1 MPGTKSGPYY
11 AGLMPVETTRDYPQ
25 HWDADV
31 VLRDGGTAHLRPV
44 TPQDAE
50 ALQRMHVAQSPE
62 STFLR
67 FFSPMPK
74 LTDSLLKQFTV
85 VDHINQVAIVALIG
99 GEIVGVARYDRLDQT
114 QAEVAFNVSDAH
126 QGRGMGSVLLE
137 HLAAAARERGISRFV
152 ADVLPQNL
160 KMVAVF
166 HEAGYAVTDHFD
178 RGVVELAFDIDPTDR
193 SLAVM
198 EAREHRSD
206 AASLS
211 ALLQP
216 SSIVVIG
223 ASRDPESIGAR
234 VLQHIVDGGFTGLVY
249 AVNPAASQ
257 VRGVHCYAD
266 VSQVPAPVDVALVV
280 VPASA
285 VLEAV
290 QHCRQAG
297 VRGLIVMSEGF
308 AELDA
313 EGVDRQRE
321 LVRVAR
327 ANGMRL
333 IGPNSMGLL
342 NTNPQIRLNASLARQ
357 LPPAGGLGLFSQSGA
372 LGVAVLAS
380 AARRGLGVSSFISAG
395 NRADVS
401 GNDCLQY
408 WEEDPSTAVVGL
420 YLESMGNPRK
430 FSRIARR
437 LSAKKPLIVVK
448 SGASGYGVPAGHVV
462 PSSQAPR
469 EALEALL
476 RQAGVIRVDNM
487 HQLFDVAQLLLHQPL
502 PAGER
507 IAIVGNSQAMAVL
520 VADAAISEGLSVAAE
535 PVTVSSEPSIPE
547 FRQALQRCYAQEGID
562 AVVAC
567 IMPPLGTVSPQM
579 YRALA
584 EFSAAS
590 DKTTVACLLGVR
602 GVRGVEPDRLPPPA
616 PGGGPRLLPTY
627 PTPEDAV
634 LALASVVR
642 YGQWRRH
649 DFGARV
655 DPGGID
661 RVQARKLIERLLSGI
676 GPEAHVQMGAGDLCA
691 LLACYGLS
699 VWPARPVN
707 GQEEAVKAAE
717 QLGWPVALKTTD
729 RHRRHRKELGGV
741 VLDIAGPDE
750 LRAQLHTM
758 TQRIKQETFV
768 VQPMAPDGAACVLR
782 TMEDGLLGPIVSFG
796 LAGDASDLLG
806 DVAHRIPPMTEVDV
820 SELIH
825 SVRAAPR
832 LTGYRGAP
840 PLDIAGLQDIIAR
853 LSCLAGDL
861 PQVAAL
867 ELNPV
872 IVAESGVTIA
882 GATAVLSHPAGRTND
897 ARRSLLS

>member
-1 MPGTKSGPYY
+1 
-11 AGLMPVETTRDYPQ
+11 MPVDATRDYPQ

-44 TPQDAE
+44 TPLDAE

-67 FFSPMPK
+67 FFSPMPR
-74 LTDSLLKQFTV
+74 LTETLLKQFTV
-85 VDHINQVAIVALIG
+85 VDHTNQVAIVALIG
-99 GEIVGVARYDRLDQT
+99 GEIVGVARYDRLDHR

-166 HEAGYAVTDHFD
+166 REAGYAVTDHFD

-193 SLAVM
+193 SMAVM
-198 EAREHRSD
+198 EAREHGSE

-280 VPASA
+280 VPAGA
-285 VLEAV
+285 VLDAV

-308 AELDA
+308 AELDD

-342 NTNPQIRLNASLARQ
+342 NTNPQICLNASLARQ

-380 AARRGLGVSSFISAG
+380 ASRRGLGVSSFISAG

-420 YLESMGNPRK
+420 YLESMGNARK

-437 LSAKKPLIVVK
+437 LSAKKPVIVVK
-448 SGASGYGVPAGHVV
+448 SGASGYGVPPGHVV
-462 PSSQAPR
+462 PASAAPR

-476 RQAGVIRVDNM
+476 SQAGVIRVDNM
-487 HQLFDVAQLLLHQPL
+487 HQLFNVAQLLLHQPL
-502 PAGER
+502 PAGAR
-507 IAIVGNSQAMAVL
+507 IGIVGNSQAMAVL

-535 PVTVSSEPSIPE
+535 PVTVSSEPSIQE
-547 FRQALQRCYAQEGID
+547 FREALERCYAQEGID

-567 IMPPLGTVSPQM
+567 FIPPLGTISSAM
-579 YRALA
+579 FRALS
-584 EFSAAS
+584 EVSATSA
-590 DKTTVACLLGVR
+590 KTTVACLLGVR
-602 GVRGVEPDRLPPPA
+602 GVKGVESDPLPPPA
-616 PGGGPRLLPTY
+616 AGDSTRLLPTY

-642 YGQWRRH
+642 YGQWRRR
-649 DFGARV
+649 DSGVRV
-655 DPGGID
+655 DPSGID
-661 RVQARKLIERLLSGI
+661 RAGARQLIERLLS
-676 GPEAHVQMGAGDLCA
+676 EAELDAHVQMEADDLST
-691 LLACYGLS
+691 LLGCYGLS
-699 VWPARPVN
+699 IWPSAPV
-707 GQEEAVKAAE
+707 ETEKEAVEAAE
-717 QLGWPVALKTTD
+717 ALGWPVALKTTD
-729 RHRRHRKELGGV
+729 RDRRHRRELGGV
-741 VLDIAGPDE
+741 VLGIAGPED
-750 LRAQLHTM
+750 LRAQLQTM
-758 TQRIKQETFV
+758 TARIQHGTFV
-768 VQPMAPDGAACVLR
+768 VQRMAPEGAACVLR

-806 DVAHRIPPMTEVDV
+806 DVAHRIPPMTDIDV
-820 SELIH
+820 RDLIR

-840 PLDIAGLQDIIAR
+840 PLDVAGLEDIIAR

-861 PQVAAL
+861 PQVAEL

-882 GATAVLSHPAGRTND
+882 GASAVLSHPAGRTDD

>member
-1 MPGTKSGPYY
+1 
-11 AGLMPVETTRDYPQ
+11 
-25 HWDADV
+25 
-31 VLRDGGTAHLRPV
+31 
-44 TPQDAE
+44 
-50 ALQRMHVAQSPE
+50 MHVAQSPE

-67 FFSPMPK
+67 FFSPMPR
-74 LTDSLLKQFTV
+74 LTETLLEQFTV
-85 VDHINQVAIVALIG
+85 VDHTNQVAIVALIG
-99 GEIVGVARYDRLDQT
+99 GEIVGVARYDRIDQR
-114 QAEVAFNVSDAH
+114 QADVAFNVSDAH
-126 QGRGMGSVLLE
+126 QGRGIGSVLLE

-152 ADVLPQNL
+152 ADVLPQNA

-166 HEAGYAVTDHFD
+166 REAGYAVSDRFD
-178 RGVVELAFDIDPTDR
+178 RGVIELAFDLDPTDR

-198 EAREHRSD
+198 EAREHRSE

-234 VLQHIVDGGFTGLVY
+234 VLQHIIEAGFTGSVY

-257 VRGVHCYAD
+257 VGGVRCYAD
-266 VSQVPAPVDVALVV
+266 ISQVPGPVDVALVV
-280 VPASA
+280 VPAAA
-285 VLEAV
+285 VLDAV

-297 VRGLIVMSEGF
+297 VRGLIVLSEGF

-313 EGVDRQRE
+313 EGVERQRE

-333 IGPNSMGLL
+333 IGPNSMGVL

-380 AARRGLGVSSFISAG
+380 AARRGLGVSSFVSSG

-401 GNDCLQY
+401 GNDCMQY

-420 YLESMGNPRK
+420 YLESMGNARK
-430 FSRIARR
+430 FSRVARR
-437 LSAKKPLIVVK
+437 LSAKKPVIVVK
-448 SGASGYGVPAGHVV
+448 SSASGYGVPPGHVV
-462 PSSQAPR
+462 RSSQAPR
-469 EALEALL
+469 EALDALL
-476 RQAGVIRVDNM
+476 RQAGVVRVDNM

-502 PAGER
+502 PGGQR
-507 IAIVGNSQAMAVL
+507 IGIVGNSRAMAAL
-520 VADAAISEGLSVAAE
+520 VADAAISEGLSVATE
-535 PVTVSSEPSIPE
+535 PVTVSSEPSLQE
-547 FRQALQRCYAQEGID
+547 FRQALERCYAQEGVD

-567 IMPPLGTVSPQM
+567 FVPPVGTISPGM
-579 YRALA
+579 FRALF
-584 EFSAAS
+584 EVSAAS
-590 DKTTVACLLGVR
+590 AKTTVACLLGVR
-602 GVRGVEPDRLPPPA
+602 GVKGVEPDPA
-616 PGGGPRLLPTY
+616 QAEGVALRLLPTY

-642 YGQWRRH
+642 YAQWRRH
-649 DFGARV
+649 DSGVRI

-661 RVQARKLIERLLSGI
+661 RAQARKLVEQLLTGS
-676 GPEAHVQMGAGDLCA
+676 EQDARVQMEADDVRA

-699 VWPARPVN
+699 VWPTTPANSEKEV
-707 GQEEAVKAAE
+707 VDAAGR
-717 QLGWPVALKTTD
+717 LGWPVALKTTD
-729 RHRRHRKELGGV
+729 PQRRHRTELGGV
-741 VLDIAGPDE
+741 VLDISGPDD
-750 LRAQLHTM
+750 LRAQLQSM
-758 TQRIKQETFV
+758 TQRIQQGTFV
-768 VQPMAPDGAACVLR
+768 VQPMAPRGVACVLK

-806 DVAHRIPPMTEVDV
+806 DVAHRIPPLTDIDV
-820 SELIH
+820 SDLIR

-832 LTGYRGAP
+832 LTGYRGSP
-840 PLDIAGLQDIIAR
+840 PLNVAGLKDVIAR
-853 LSCLAGDL
+853 LSCLADDL
-861 PQVAAL
+861 PQVAEL

-872 IVAESGVTIA
+872 IVAESEVNIV
-882 GATAVLSHPAGRTND
+882 GATAILSHPAGRTD
-897 ARRSLLS
+897 GARRSLRS

>member
-1 MPGTKSGPYY
+1 MPSDARG
-11 AGLMPVETTRDYPQ
+11 DYPQ

-67 FFSPMPK
+67 FFSPMPR
-74 LTDSLLKQFTV
+74 LTETLLEQFTV

-99 GEIVGVARYDRLDQT
+99 GEIVGVARYDRIDQR
-114 QAEVAFNVSDAH
+114 QADVAFNVSDAH
-126 QGRGMGSVLLE
+126 QGRGIGSVLLE

-152 ADVLPQNL
+152 ADVLPQNA

-166 HEAGYAVTDHFD
+166 REAGYAVSDHFD
-178 RGVVELAFDIDPTDR
+178 RGVIELAFDLDPTDR

-198 EAREHRSD
+198 EAREHRSE

-234 VLQHIVDGGFTGLVY
+234 VLQHIIDGGFTGSVY

-257 VRGVHCYAD
+257 VGGVRCYAD
-266 VSQVPAPVDVALVV
+266 ISQVPGPVDVALVV
-280 VPASA
+280 VPAAA
-285 VLEAV
+285 VLDAV

-297 VRGLIVMSEGF
+297 VRGLIVLSEGF

-313 EGVDRQRE
+313 EGVERQRD

-333 IGPNSMGLL
+333 IGPNSMGVL

-357 LPPAGGLGLFSQSGA
+357 LPPAGGLSLFSQSGA

-380 AARRGLGVSSFISAG
+380 AARRGLGVSSFVSSG

-401 GNDCLQY
+401 GNDCMQY

-420 YLESMGNPRK
+420 YLESMGNARK
-430 FSRIARR
+430 FSRVARR
-437 LSAKKPLIVVK
+437 LSAKKPVIVVK
-448 SGASGYGVPAGHVV
+448 SSASGYGVPPGHVV
-462 PSSQAPR
+462 RSSQAPR
-469 EALEALL
+469 EALDALL
-476 RQAGVIRVDNM
+476 RQAGVVRVDNM

-502 PAGER
+502 PAGQR
-507 IAIVGNSQAMAVL
+507 IGIVGNSQAMAAL
-520 VADAAISEGLSVAAE
+520 VADAAISEGLSVATE
-535 PVTVSSEPSIPE
+535 PVTVSSEPSLQE
-547 FRQALQRCYAQEGID
+547 FRQALERCYAQEGID

-567 IMPPLGTVSPQM
+567 FVPPVGTISPGM
-579 YRALA
+579 FRALF
-584 EFSAAS
+584 EVSAAS
-590 DKTTVACLLGVR
+590 AKTTVACLLGVR
-602 GVRGVEPDRLPPPA
+602 GVKGVEPDPA
-616 PGGGPRLLPTY
+616 QAEGVALRLLPTY

-642 YGQWRRH
+642 YAQWRRR
-649 DFGARV
+649 DSGVRI

-661 RVQARKLIERLLSGI
+661 RAQARKLIEQLLSGL
-676 GPEAHVQMGAGDLCA
+676 EQDARVQMEADDVRA

-699 VWPARPVN
+699 VWPATPANSEKEV
-707 GQEEAVKAAE
+707 VDAAG

-729 RHRRHRKELGGV
+729 PQRRHRTELGGV
-741 VLDIAGPDE
+741 VLDISGPDD
-750 LRAQLHTM
+750 LRAQLQSM
-758 TQRIKQETFV
+758 TQRIQQGTFV
-768 VQPMAPDGAACVLR
+768 VQPMAPRGVACVLK

-806 DVAHRIPPMTEVDV
+806 DVAHRIPPLTDIDV
-820 SELIH
+820 SDLIR

-832 LTGYRGAP
+832 LTGYRGSP
-840 PLDIAGLQDIIAR
+840 PLNVSGLKDVIAR
-853 LSCLAGDL
+853 LSCLADDL
-861 PQVAAL
+861 PQVAEL

-872 IVAESGVTIA
+872 IVAESEVNIV
-882 GATAVLSHPAGRTND
+882 GATAILSHPAGRTD
-897 ARRSLLS
+897 GARRSLRS